1 MLCPE
6 VLNAKCGL
14 KTETQVNSWKTF
26 RCESAK
32 KNGSKFTK
40 SELLESIQ
48 IFLPNTLRVPDSI
61 LSTLT
66 NDSEFYK
73 VERKFQLETLIEE
86 SFINN
91 FVNKGKLNIS
101 SVGDFG
107 ENAVSLTPDG
117 TLSLTLNNQ
126 LGEGNIQLKSF
137 FTKVQELNSSQ
148 TVFRLNLSNL
158 TLKKSRRDEFKECLK
173 LIKIT
178 SPVVICWESP
188 HVSICPSSVASFLEQ
203 YGMEV
208 TVAAPALEQLRSY
221 NLQLP
226 LVDNDIY
233 TDWDKEH
240 LKEVEDWM
248 GAVSLEADLGEEGA
262 YCPQPSQDCPQLA
275 VIKLSGFTTFSRA
288 WNVVDSCSQF
298 LSSRDDVPWVGV
310 VGLGCPGQILER
322 STRPVMCSEA
332 GVTVFVVRNGQTVVK
347 QTQTIDY
354 SA

>member
-14 KTETQVNSWKTF
+14 KTETRVNNWKSF
-26 RCESAK
+26 SCDQKDKRSR
-32 KNGSKFTK
+32 FTK

-73 VERKFQLETLIEE
+73 VERKFQLETLLEE

-91 FVNKGKLNIS
+91 FVKKGKLNIS
-101 SVGDFG
+101 SVGDLE
-107 ENAVSLTPDG
+107 ENRVSLTPDG
-117 TLSLTLNNQ
+117 TFSLTLNNQ
-126 LGEGNIQLKSF
+126 LGERNIQLKSF

-148 TVFRLNLSNL
+148 AVFQLNLCKV
-158 TLKKSRRDEFKECLK
+158 TLKKSRKDEFKECLK
-173 LIKIT
+173 LIKIN

-188 HVSICPSSVASFLEQ
+188 DVSVCPSSIASFVEEA
-203 YGMEV
+203 GMEV
-208 TVAAPALEQLRSY
+208 TVSTPVLEQLRSY
-221 NLQLP
+221 NLLLP

-233 TDWDKEH
+233 TDWDAEH
-240 LKEVEDWM
+240 LKEVEDWL
-248 GAVSLEADLGEEGA
+248 GAVSLGADLGEEGA
-262 YCPQPSQDCPQLA
+262 NCPQPSQECGQLA
-275 VIKLSGFTTFSRA
+275 IIKLSGFTTSSRA
-288 WNVVDSCSQF
+288 WDVVGSCSAY

-322 STRPVMCSEA
+322 STRPVMCAES
-332 GVTVFVVRNGQTVVK
+332 GVTVFAVRNGQNVVK

-354 SA
+354 FA